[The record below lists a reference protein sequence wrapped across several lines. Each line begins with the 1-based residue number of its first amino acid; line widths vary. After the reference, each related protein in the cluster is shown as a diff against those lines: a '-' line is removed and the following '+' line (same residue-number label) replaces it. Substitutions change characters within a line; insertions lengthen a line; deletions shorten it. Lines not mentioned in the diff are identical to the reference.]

1 MVIHNSEAGIT
12 LRCPDGAKGYMWQ
25 FNITKGGLARH
36 IQKGASSFT
45 KIDGNGAVPCSLTK
59 DAKHHVKISVL
70 GNTITTYLVDYRGY
84 GYMGIN
90 ADLVNVNNE
99 PGSEASKNLRK
110 GFMTLFSVYRDTVI
124 NSYYGDQASV
134 IQYPI
139 SNTSW
144 AAPMPADEGY
154 HAAYSTDVDGTP
166 IYPDITAHD
175 SQGHTFHVFPDGT
188 YIYRD
193 ETEYAIHGRCYRFRD
208 GIMELLCNDGEHIDL
223 T

>member
-1 MVIHNSEAGIT
+1 MTYCKSPVIFQSPKNGRKPEDAFYIAPSGFYHLVIFDKIRPAVSDTFA
-12 LRCPDGAKGYMWQ
+12 
-25 FNITKGGLARH
+25 TKSRKKTNVIIIIL
-36 IQKGASSFT
+36 
-45 KIDGNGAVPCSLTK
+45 V
-59 DAKHHVKISVL
+59 

-154 HAAYSTDVDGTP
+154 HAAYSTDVDGNP
-166 IYPDITAHD
+166 IYTEGMTEEERYAAAKEAAISWIPV
-175 SQGHTFHVFPDGT
+175 SPDGGT
-188 YIYRD
+188 QS
-193 ETEYAIHGRCYRFRD
+193 
-208 GIMELLCNDGEHIDL
+208 
-223 T
+223 